1 MSECLSHGWA
11 TLITDHLKEKKLASL
26 DKITADTIKR
36 KQRWHQQM
44 QQGLSDIT
52 SPPISS
58 TDSTPSQN
66 STRMPLT
73 SASGGEG
80 GAVEMFNHERGT
92 PSTQRFGEES
102 MMEVD
107 GGGGKPRPWQEE
119 EEKEEGGAGRMETRE
134 LPSFRFEDDEDS
146 EGEMNR

>member
-1 MSECLSHGWA
+1 MSECLSDCWA
-11 TLITDHLKEKKLASL
+11 TLITDHLKEKKKLASL

-44 QQGLSDIT
+44 QQGLAEIT
-52 SPPISS
+52 SPPVSS
-58 TDSTPSQN
+58 TSSSLSQN
-66 STRMPLT
+66 STRIPPT
-73 SASGGEG
+73 SASGGESG
-80 GAVEMFNHERGT
+80 VVEMFNHEGGI
-92 PSTQRFGEES
+92 PSAQSFDGES

-107 GGGGKPRPWQEE
+107 GGGGEPRPWQE
-119 EEKEEGGAGRMETRE
+119 KEEGGGSRMEARE